1 METQNILNYTSR
13 GRTDSV
19 FELMKT
25 PNWKITLQQG
35 QIKPLQWLVYFNDT
49 TGLKAVLENDGDL
62 TSLFLDEEFF
72 IFVQQKSII

>member
-1 METQNILNYTSR
+1 
-13 GRTDSV
+13 
-19 FELMKT
+19 MKT

-49 TGLKAVLENDGDL
+49 TGLKAVLENDGDI

>member
-49 TGLKAVLENDGDL
+49 TGLKAVLENDGDI

>member
-1 METQNILNYTSR
+1 METQIIMDYISR
-13 GRTDSV
+13 ERTDSV

-49 TGLKAVLENDGDL
+49 TGLKAALENDGDL